1 VLCCALLAVTA
12 GATPGLAQPQQGQQP
27 WRVVI
32 LMGSDPALPAMQ
44 QHDRTLRAALQA
56 AAPVGVSFFTDT
68 IDAYRFDYRD
78 FGPEFLALQRKKY
91 GRQRVD
97 LVIGVGEASIEPI
110 RDLREALWPDTP
122 VVFGAIDATQASHE
136 RIPPEIPAAIWRVDI
151 EGTLTLIRALQPSAD
166 RLVIVGGSSPFDP
179 GLVKMVARAASAREG
194 WAVEVWDQLSVD
206 QISQQLASLG
216 ERSAAVYTT
225 ISRDATGRSFF
236 PLEALAKF
244 EAASAAPI
252 YGMYGT
258 YMGRGAAAGQ
268 VVDFETAGRQ
278 TAALA
283 IAQLRNQRVPTA
295 AGTQADVLRASSRC
309 VADDDKLRR
318 YGLSPSRLPAG
329 CEVLNTPRTLWS
341 QYRAAVLTAAGVV
354 ALQSLTIGGLL
365 VQRRRRIQAQTEA
378 EQRRLELA
386 RAVRFA
392 SMGELTAS
400 IAHEINQPL
409 GAILSNTDAAEM
421 MLRGGTVAAPAL
433 LDILADI
440 RRDDLRAHEVI
451 RRLRGLLEKRVT
463 EHEPIALH
471 PTLRDGI
478 AILEPEAR
486 RRGMSLEV
494 SLEAGD
500 DRVVA
505 DPIQMQQVLLNL
517 ALNAMDAMEDQTSA
531 LKRLGI
537 STREAPLGIELM
549 VADRGTGIA
558 QGDLERVFESFY
570 TTKPDG
576 MGLGLPIVKAIV
588 QAHHGELR
596 AERREGGG
604 TLMTVWLPHQPPAS
618 GRPSRAPG
626 SLETDRSSTQP

>member
-1 VLCCALLAVTA
+1 MLCCALTVFSA
-12 GATPGLAQPQQGQQP
+12 GAALSQAQPQQGPQP

-110 RDLREALWPDTP
+110 RDLREALWPETP
-122 VVFGAIDATQASHE
+122 VIFGAIDATQSSHE
-136 RIPPEIPAAIWRVDI
+136 RIPPEIPAAIWRVDV
-151 EGTLTLIRALQPSAD
+151 EGTLTLIRALQPTAD
-166 RLVIVGGSSPFDP
+166 RLIIVGGSSPFDP
-179 GLVKMVARAASAREG
+179 GLVKLAARAASAREG
-194 WAVEVWDQLSVD
+194 WAVEVWDQLSVE
-206 QISQQLASLG
+206 QIGQQLAGLG
-216 ERSAAVYTT
+216 ERTAVVYTT
-225 ISRDATGRSFF
+225 IARDATGRGFF

-244 EAASAAPI
+244 EAVSAAPI

-258 YMGRGAAAGQ
+258 FMGRGAAAGQ
-268 VVDFETAGRQ
+268 VVDFDTAGRQ

-283 IAQLRNQRVPTA
+283 IAQLRGQRNP
-295 AGTQADVLRASSRC
+295 AGAQAEVLQASSRC
-309 VADDDKLRR
+309 VADDNKLRR
-318 YGLSPSRLPAG
+318 YGLSPGRLPPG

-341 QYRAAVLTAAGVV
+341 QHRAAVLTAAGVV
-354 ALQSLTIGGLL
+354 ALQALTIGGLL
-365 VQRRRRIQAQTEA
+365 VQRRRRIVAQTEA

-494 SLEAGD
+494 SLEAEE
-500 DRVVA
+500 DRVIA

-517 ALNAMDAMEDQTSA
+517 ALNAMDAMEDQRST
-531 LKRLGI
+531 LKRLSI
-537 STREAPLGIELM
+537 STINAQQGIELR

-558 QGDLERVFESFY
+558 EGDLERVFESFY

-576 MGLGLPIVKAIV
+576 MGLGLPIVRAIV
-588 QAHHGELR
+588 QAHHGSLH
-596 AERREGGG
+596 ASRREGGG
-604 TLMTVWLPHQPPAS
+604 TTMTVWLPHQPPAS
-618 GRPSRAPG
+618 GRPHRTPE
-626 SLETDRSSTQP
+626 SLDLDRSVSPP